1 MPRTQ
6 VDEVLTPPEQ
16 DRGRY
21 EITRDPTDLWRY
33 KTPSLRNVAL
43 TAPYM
48 HNGALLTLEE
58 VVNYYDRGGTKSE
71 GQDPKI
77 SPLHLTKDEKLAL
90 LAFLRSLTGDNVSEL
105 AKEGT
110 AP

>member
-6 VDEVLTPPEQ
+6 VNEVLTPPEQ

-21 EITRDPTDLWRY
+21 EVTLDPTDLWRY
-33 KTPSLRNVAL
+33 RTPSLRNVAF

-58 VVNYYDRGGTKSE
+58 VIDYYDRGGTRSE

-77 SPLHLTKDEKLAL
+77 SSLGLTQQEKHAL
-90 LAFLRSLTGDNVSEL
+90 VAFLRSLTGDNVNNL
-105 AKEGT
+105 AREGM
-110 AP
+110 PP